1 MKKPIPTSVGMKLMP
16 IIETNNLSKE
26 YSGRFSKQKINALNN
41 FTFSVNEGE
50 IFGLLGPNGAGKTT
64 LIKILLSITFPT
76 RGTAKVFGMD
86 AGNHR
91 WKKRVGYLPE
101 NHKFPNYLT
110 GEQVLSYYGR
120 LSGLKSGLEFQK
132 KIGDMFD
139 IMNLKEWKKTKIK
152 KYSKGMMQKL
162 GLAQSML
169 SEPDLIFL
177 DEPTDGVDP
186 IGRKEIRDIL
196 LELKQKGKTI
206 FLNSHL
212 LSEVEMIC
220 DRVAILNKGDLIKEG
235 NVSDLTKAENIFIIE
250 TAEQISLEIKQKI
263 LAIDQNAGIGENE
276 LHTEAG
282 LDKVNKIIDVF
293 RKAKLNI
300 KSVNQKTSSLEEL
313 FINVINKDNIN

>member
-1 MKKPIPTSVGMKLMP
+1 MAL
-16 IIETNNLSKE
+16 IETEHLSKE
-26 YSGRFSKQKINALNN
+26 YASRFSRQRVNALND
-41 FTFSVNEGE
+41 FSFKVNEGE

-76 RGTAKVFGMD
+76 RGSAKIFGTD
-86 AGNHR
+86 SKSHK
-91 WKKRVGYLPE
+91 WKNRVGYLPE

-120 LSGLKSGLEFQK
+120 LSGVKNGVELNK
-132 KIGDMFD
+132 KIDEYLVMMGLD
-139 IMNLKEWKKTKIK
+139 KWRTTKIK

-169 SEPDLIFL
+169 SNPDLIFL

-196 LELKQKGKTI
+196 TALQAKGKTI

-235 NVSDLTKAENIFIIE
+235 NVDELTKTENVFEIHSAEPFSNE
-250 TAEQISLEIKQKI
+250 VKQKL
-263 LAIDQNAGIGENE
+263 LAMEPNIGLGENE

-282 LDKVNKIIDVF
+282 IEKLNNIIDTLRAGGV
-293 RKAKLNI
+293 KITK
-300 KSVNQKTSSLEEL
+300 VNQKTSSLEEL
-313 FINVINKDNIN
+313 FINVIKQDNIS

>member
-1 MKKPIPTSVGMKLMP
+1 MAV
-16 IIETNNLSKE
+16 IETKDLSKE
-26 YSGRFSKQKINALNN
+26 YNASRISKQKVLALNN
-41 FTFSVNEGE
+41 FTFEVKEGE

-64 LIKILLSITFPT
+64 LIKILLAITFPT

-86 AGNHR
+86 ASNSK
-91 WKKRVGYLPE
+91 WKSRVGYLPE

-120 LSGLKSGLEFQK
+120 LSGLHSGVEFHK
-132 KIGDMFD
+132 KIIEMLD
-139 IMNLKEWKKTKIK
+139 IMNLAQWKNTKIK

-162 GLAQSML
+162 GLAQAL
-169 SEPDLIFL
+169 LNEPDLIFL

-196 LELKQKGKTI
+196 IDLKKKGKTI

-235 NVSDLTKAENIFIIE
+235 NVDDLTRSENIFVIE
-250 TAEQISLEIKQKI
+250 TVEPIDIKLKQKI
-263 LAIDQNAGIGENE
+263 LSLDGNAGIGENE
-276 LHTEAG
+276 INTESG
-282 LDKVNKIIDVF
+282 IEQVNQIVDMLRKNKIQ
-293 RKAKLNI
+293 L
-300 KSVNQKTSSLEEL
+300 KSLQQKTSTLEEL
-313 FINVINKDNIN
+313 FINVINKDNVN